1 MQLHHT
7 IPTQLNLNG
16 LLLTLLDKTQHHW
29 IDWAG
34 LILQVMTAYYL
45 SYTSAKA
52 QPTEHRT
59 QRQTNKKTKKKSLT
73 LVRKRFA
80 TDDVIQTVDA
90 W

>member
-52 QPTEHRT
+52 ANRT
-59 QRQTNKKTKKKSLT
+59 QNTTTNKQENQKKKPNLGTQRS
-73 LVRKRFA
+73 RHR
-80 TDDVIQTVDA
+80 
-90 W
+90 